1 MIRSLTLATVV
12 VGFSVRRTAPKIPI
26 ATSRS
31 RAMTGAIQGFRP
43 REVPSI
49 STAGLAKIA
58 TPRNVRPHR
67 PISDAAW
74 AEFLATIVTPRFPD
88 GLTVLDGYGQWRNPS
103 TGEIGHEAS
112 TLVEIVTSDTTET
125 AARLEQIRDAYKTR
139 FGQQSVGLVTTAS
152 CAAF

>member
-1 MIRSLTLATVV
+1 MRAPTRSLLALLLLLCT
-12 VGFSVRRTAPKIPI
+12 GCTTAPLACKPPAVSSIT
-26 ATSRS
+26 AQLLFGRS
-31 RAMTGAIQGFRP
+31 TKSG
-43 REVPSI
+43 
-49 STAGLAKIA
+49 
-58 TPRNVRPHR
+58 